1 MKYKGISV
9 HKRKNCNTWYT
20 RFRKNNKIVCISAK
34 TQKECYEL
42 LKTRYNEKEEQPI
55 KEITLIEWYN
65 KWLETYKKG
74 KIRESTL
81 LSIKYLAKNHFNK
94 PMFNKKINNIKPY
107 EIENYIKEL
116 KYPRVKE
123 NVYIYL
129 KDMFNRAKQN
139 NIVITNP
146 LECIDKPKHDKQ
158 ENRALTIEEQTKFE
172 QYCIE
177 NKQFAYLIC
186 LWQGLRI
193 GELRALTKEDIDIEK
208 QKLTINKSQN
218 DQTKEN
224 KTKNK
229 YSNRTMPIFEKTLQ
243 ILQKLTYENN
253 KIINKSKAYVEK
265 HFKEILDK
273 LEIKNITMHSLRH
286 TFITRCQEKN
296 IPLYIIQNWVGHV
309 QGSKVT
315 TQTYT
320 HKQEEIENKYINI
333 FNQ

>member
-1 MKYKGISV
+1 MKYRNITI

-34 TQKECYEL
+34 TQKECYDM
-42 LKTRYNEKEEQPI
+42 LKIKYNEIEEKPKKEL
-55 KEITLIEWYN
+55 TLIEWYN
-65 KWLETYKKG
+65 EWIATYKSG

-81 LSIKYLAKNHFNK
+81 LGIKYLAKNHFNK
-94 PMFNKKINNIKPY
+94 PIFNKKINDIKPY
-107 EIENYIKEL
+107 EIENYLKEINF
-116 KYPRVKE
+116 PRVKE
-123 NVYIYL
+123 NAYIYL

-139 NIVITNP
+139 NIVKTNP
-146 LECIDKPKHDKQ
+146 LEYIDKPKHDKQ

-177 NKQFAYLIC
+177 NEQYVYLIC

-193 GELRALTKEDIDIEK
+193 GELRALTKEDMDITNK
-208 QKLTINKSQN
+208 KITINKSQN

-229 YSNRTMPIFEKTLQ
+229 YSNRTMPMFNNTYKIINK
-243 ILQKLTYENN
+243 IKYENE
-253 KIINKSKAYVEK
+253 KIINKSKDYVER

-273 LEIKNITMHSLRH
+273 LQIKNITMHSLRH

-296 IPLYIIQNWVGHV
+296 IPLYIIQSWVGHV

-320 HKQEEIENKYINI
+320 HKQEETENKYINI
-333 FNQ
+333 FNN